1 VLIGAVTGTG
11 VWILASILFRVYVS
25 NFGSYSATYGVLGG
39 VIILLL
45 WLYITALSILFGGEV
60 AATLQGGNR
69 NSSEGAAVPFPMS

>member
-1 VLIGAVTGTG
+1 
-11 VWILASILFRVYVS
+11 
-25 NFGSYSATYGVLGG
+25 
-39 VIILLL
+39 LLL